1 MTLYERIETLRKSR
15 NISQGKL
22 EKELGFS
29 NGSIS
34 KWKNSTPTPER
45 LQKLADYFDV
55 PLSYLLSGKSD
66 EETKKTTLSPR
77 DERDIARRLEA
88 TIADLEQQQDALMF
102 SGEPLDDQTRE
113 LLRISLENSLR
124 IAKLDAKKYTPKKY
138 RKDSTES

>member
-66 EETKKTTLSPR
+66 EETKETTFSPR

-102 SGEPLDDQTRE
+102 SGEPLDDKTRE